1 MKHKIFWKE
10 VRRSIYRSL
19 GRFLAIACIVALGAG
34 FLAGLMTCR
43 PVMETTVSNYMEAS
57 RYMDF
62 KIQSTLG
69 LTEEDIKALQ
79 ETEGVS
85 AVEASQQLDLLTNIT
100 GKEGEAVV
108 RFAGLPAKMNQLVLM
123 EGRMP
128 ESEGECVVNP
138 GKHSSGGVHVGDQVT
153 VLEEGLAHKT
163 YTVVGLVNS
172 AQYLS
177 MTLGTTTKGS
187 GSLDYIAYV
196 PLEEFESEY
205 YTIAYIKA
213 TALEGVSAFSS
224 AYEEAADQVQETL
237 ESVAS
242 ERIQTRYE
250 QMLLEAGEQL
260 SEARDQYLEE
270 KSKIESELVQAG
282 QEVSSYEKE
291 LADSQKQ
298 MEQGQQQY
306 EAGTAA
312 LAQGWQTYESSYNA
326 FTARRDQ
333 TYSNLQQLSEQ
344 LTAAQAELDQAGEQL
359 AAKGAELTETKEQL
373 DAAKTELETVKAELD
388 AQSAALDQAAAELD
402 AAYQQLQEKKPAM
415 TPEDYEK
422 ALLAWQEES
431 DAFYAQQ
438 RELAQG
444 LAEWQARQEAL
455 TTQEEELSEATAAY
469 ETQQAQLTARG
480 AQLAEQWQNYENT
493 RAQALSQLE
502 SAEQQ
507 LENLRQTLLQ
517 RQSELEESQ
526 ALLTESEQAL
536 ETAREELKE
545 NQELLAQSQQ
555 QADQELESALA
566 AIESGEQQLA
576 DIPKAQWYVLGRSMD
591 ESFISFKNDAQR
603 MGKIATVFPWMFFI
617 VAALV
622 SLTTMTRMVEEQRQQ
637 IGTYKA
643 LGIGNRQILGKYLV
657 YAGSASLF
665 GAALGIGVGFQVLP
679 RVVCAAYGV
688 MYMLPQ
694 TQVQFYV
701 PLALLSGVTALLC
714 TLGATLAAC
723 LRCLRSRPAALMVPE
738 APKAGKRIWLEKI
751 TPLWNRLSFI
761 RKVTARNL
769 FRYKKRFF
777 MTVIGIAGCTGLL
790 LTGFGLKDSIM
801 DIVENQFHKVYAYD
815 GVLGIEDEDK
825 SRETLANS
833 AALQSTLHVYSKMA
847 DVQSESAT
855 VSAYLYVPESAE
867 KLTEMIRFQTR
878 TGEEPVAFD
887 ENTIVIT
894 EKLAERLGVSVG
906 EIITLKD
913 ADGLDTAFTVG
924 GITENYLYN
933 YVYMPQRFFTDAL
946 GFDLT
951 YNQILFTIADGYTP
965 EQVKEAFSGRAGQ
978 EENGIATVQVLD
990 DMIEPVRQMISS
1002 LNLVV
1007 LVLIVSAGMLA
1018 FIVLYN
1024 LTNINITERQRELAT
1039 IKVLGFHPAEVS
1051 AYIFRETTLLTL
1063 IGCVLGLGVG
1073 VIMHRFVITTVEV
1086 DMVMFGRTIHAVHY
1100 VWAALMTMAFS
1111 AVVDFVMHFKLRKIS
1126 MIESLKSVD

>member
-10 VRRSIYRSL
+10 VRRSIYHSL

-34 FLAGLMTCR
+34 FLAGLMACR

-270 KSKIESELVQAG
+270 KSKIESE
-282 QEVSSYEKE
+282 
-291 LADSQKQ
+291 
-298 MEQGQQQY
+298 
-306 EAGTAA
+306 
-312 LAQGWQTYESSYNA
+312 
-326 FTARRDQ
+326 
-333 TYSNLQQLSEQ
+333 Q
-344 LTAAQAELDQAGEQL
+344 LTAAQTELDQAGEQL
-359 AAKGAELTETKEQL
+359 AAKGAELTEAKEQL
-373 DAAKTELETVKAELD
+373 DAAKTELETVKAEFD
-388 AQSAALDQAAAELD
+388 VQSAALDQAAAELD

-444 LAEWQARQEAL
+444 LAEWQARQEEL
-455 TTQEEELSEATAAY
+455 TAQEEELSEATAAY
-469 ETQQAQLTARG
+469 ETQQAQLTARS

-878 TGEEPVAFD
+878 TREEPVAFD

-1126 MIESLKSVD
+1126 MIDSLKSVD